1 MSELNESPGSEP
13 PYLVDAMRERSVLL
27 GLGYRLLGSLA
38 DAEDAVQETYMRYW
52 HLPEDKQREIVN
64 VHAWLMKTTRRVCF
78 DMLKTARSRR
88 ERYVGQWLP
97 EPVSEPGRWNSQNT
111 ATGVDPAERVEMD
124 ESVSMAL
131 LIVLESMTPAERV
144 AFILHDVFGYAY
156 TEIGDILGRTPGAC
170 RQLASSARRRVRE
183 EHRSPV
189 EPGEHAAAVRAFKNA
204 WQTGD
209 FTSLIKVLDPNA
221 TAITDG
227 GGIVSASIKPLH
239 GPEAIARFML
249 GIIDRQPDLS
259 IVEGLVNGQ
268 LGLIATDSNDD
279 TLAVI
284 AFETTGTGTIKH
296 VWAVRNPE
304 KLAIWAESIDA
315 QASHQQIVGLGRQTV
330 VYPATIR

>member
-1 MSELNESPGSEP
+1 MADHTDPKRREP
-13 PYLVDAMRERSVLL
+13 PHLVDAMRERSVLL
-27 GLGYRLLGSLA
+27 GLGYRLLGSLTE
-38 DAEDAVQETYMRYW
+38 AEDAVQETYMRYW
-52 HLPEDKQREIVN
+52 HLPADKQQEIVN
-64 VHAWLMKTTRRVCF
+64 VHAWLMTTASRVCF

-97 EPVSEPGRWNSQNT
+97 EPIPESGRWHSQNT
-111 ATGVDPAERVEMD
+111 EASVDPAYRVAMD

-156 TEIGDILGRTPGAC
+156 TEIGDILGRTPAAC

-189 EPGEHAAAVRAFKNA
+189 EPGEHAAAVRAFKKA

-209 FTSLIKVLDPNA
+209 LASLIKVLATDA

-227 GGIVSASIKPLH
+227 GGIVSASVEPLH
-239 GPEAIARFML
+239 GPEAIARFIL

-259 IVEGLVNGQ
+259 ITEGLVNGQ
-268 LGLIATDSNDD
+268 PGLIATDNNND

-284 AFETTGTGTIKH
+284 AFEIIGSGTIKH

-304 KLAIWAESIDA
+304 KLAIWAE
-315 QASHQQIVGLGRQTV
+315 
-330 VYPATIR
+330 PTIGHAADQ